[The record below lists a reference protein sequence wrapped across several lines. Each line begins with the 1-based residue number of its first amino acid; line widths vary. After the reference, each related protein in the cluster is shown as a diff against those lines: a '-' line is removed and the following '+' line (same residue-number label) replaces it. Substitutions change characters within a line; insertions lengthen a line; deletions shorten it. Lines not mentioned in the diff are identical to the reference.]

1 MKMTS
6 TNITIENLHTHIK
19 YDVDE
24 WVHETDKK
32 VLMVSWDYENDD
44 LDNLMTTEL
53 RPEFNDKLNMLWVN
67 KLIEKSGWIKGEKL
81 YAYLKSNADGYFNV
95 WYSKIKEEIGL
106 AHLIIEPTG
115 YVSRA
120 YFNNY
125 TTDQYKEDNIQYVFF
140 MRTESIYNDL
150 ICKDK

>member
-1 MKMTS
+1 MTS

-19 YDVDE
+19 YDIDE
-24 WVHETDKK
+24 WVNETDKK

-44 LDNLMTTEL
+44 LDNLMATEL
-53 RPEFNDKLNMLWVN
+53 HPEFNDKLNMLWVN
-67 KLIEKSGWIKGEKL
+67 KLIEKSGWVKGEKL

-95 WYSKIKEEIGL
+95 WYSKIKEEIEL

-115 YVSRA
+115 YVSRG

-125 TTDQYKEDNIQYVFF
+125 TTDQYKEDDIQYLFY
-140 MRTESIYNDL
+140 MRTESVYNNL
-150 ICKDK
+150 ICDNK

>member
-1 MKMTS
+1 MTS

-19 YDVDE
+19 YDIDE
-24 WVHETDKK
+24 WVRQVDKK

-53 RPEFNDKLNMLWVN
+53 RPELNDKLNMLWVN

-81 YAYLKSNADGYFNV
+81 YAYLKSNADGYFNI

-140 MRTESIYNDL
+140 MRTESIYNDI

>member
-1 MKMTS
+1 MNS
-6 TNITIENLHTHIK
+6 ANITTENLHTHIK
-19 YDVDE
+19 YDIDE
-24 WVHETDKK
+24 GDSENDKK

-44 LDNLMTTEL
+44 LDNLMTTEY

-81 YAYLKSNADGYFNV
+81 YAFLKSNADGYFNV
-95 WYSKIKEEIGL
+95 WYSNIKEEIGL

-150 ICKDK
+150 ICEGK